1 MPPIEAVLVTGA
13 GRGIGKAIAL
23 DLAVS
28 GVHVVCLSKSANA
41 DITRDE
47 IMERGGSAES
57 LSLDLS
63 RYAEAERAAGT
74 CGEPH
79 QRWGVVLAA
88 GILGP
93 TGSLAETKLEEWREC
108 MELNVLGNLA
118 AVKGLLH
125 RMLAARF
132 GRILAFAGGG
142 SAYAYP
148 LFPAYSASK
157 TAMVRAVENLN
168 KDLEGKGDF
177 AVACLAPGAVETDML
192 ARVREAGAE
201 IKTTTDIA
209 EPVRFAR
216 EFLFS
221 TSCGFSGSFVHVRD
235 KWLEYLNN
243 GQTLNTESQWK
254 LRRIET

>member
-74 CGEPH
+74 CGESH

-93 TGSLAETKLEEWREC
+93 TGALVETNLEDWREGMETKL
-108 MELNVLGNLA
+108 LA
-118 AVKGLLH
+118 NPP
-125 RMLAARF
+125 ARKSP
-132 GRILAFAGGG
+132 RPPNAPPPRAPILASPAGV
-142 SAYAYP
+142 SPHA
-148 LFPAYSASK
+148 
-157 TAMVRAVENLN
+157 
-168 KDLEGKGDF
+168 
-177 AVACLAPGAVETDML
+177 
-192 ARVREAGAE
+192 
-201 IKTTTDIA
+201 
-209 EPVRFAR
+209 
-216 EFLFS
+216 
-221 TSCGFSGSFVHVRD
+221 
-235 KWLEYLNN
+235 
-243 GQTLNTESQWK
+243 
-254 LRRIET
+254 